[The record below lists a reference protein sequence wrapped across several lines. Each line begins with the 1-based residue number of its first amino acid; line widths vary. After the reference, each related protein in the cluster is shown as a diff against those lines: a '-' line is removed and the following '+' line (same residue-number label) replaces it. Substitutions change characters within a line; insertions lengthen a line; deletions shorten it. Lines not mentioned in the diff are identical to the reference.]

1 MTFPKIQLTVV
12 ALILVAIALT
22 ATTFGAISVNQS
34 LSSNGSI
41 AVTPNLALFSNS
53 ACTTSLSVIDWG
65 TITPGNNQT
74 RTVFIKNTGV
84 GTSLTLSISTNSWNP
99 STADGPITISWD
111 KEGAIIAP
119 GRAIAAVIT
128 LESSS
133 SIVDVTTFS
142 VQILISGTV
151 CTTSPTPMPTPT
163 PTQTPSLTPTP
174 SPTPTTL
181 SWAGKTWTIADGTW
195 NVVNNKLFGSGSAEA
210 LITAD
215 NTAQSNYSVT
225 MNTIINTGAPQNE
238 SSIVIRYVNQSNFY
252 WMGVGCFGHQY
263 SIGRILNGVST
274 ELAGSGSASNVEQGV
289 TYTLTAIAN
298 SNVLTFYVNGT
309 QVQQITDHSLA
320 TGKFGIR
327 TYGSSIQTLDIS

>member
-1 MTFPKIQLTVV
+1 MTFPKIQLTAV

-22 ATTFGAISVNQS
+22 ATTYGAISVNQS
-34 LSSNGSI
+34 LSSSGSI
-41 AVTPNLALFSNS
+41 AVTPNLALYSNS
-53 ACTTSLSVIDWG
+53 MCTTILSAIDWG
-65 TITPGNNQT
+65 TITPGNNQN
-74 RTVFIKNTGV
+74 RTVYVKNTGT
-84 GTSLTLSISTNSWNP
+84 GISLTLSMSTNNWIP

-119 GRAIAAVIT
+119 GRATAAVIT
-128 LESSS
+128 LTSSS
-133 SIVDVTTFS
+133 SIVDVTNFS
-142 VQILISGTV
+142 VQIMISGTAD
-151 CTTSPTPMPTPT
+151 TTSPTPTTTPT
-163 PTQTPSLTPTP
+163 LTPTP
-174 SPTPTTL
+174 SPTPTPNPTSTTL
-181 SWAGKTWTIADGTW
+181 TWAGKNWTITDGTW
-195 NVVNNKLFGSGSAEA
+195 DVVNNKLFGSGSAEA

-238 SSIVIRYVNQSNFY
+238 SSIVIRYINPSNFY

-263 SIGRILNGVST
+263 SIGRILNGVPT
-274 ELAGSGSASNVEQGV
+274 ELAGNGSASNVEQGV

-298 SNVLTFYVNGT
+298 GNLLTFYVNGI
-309 QVQQITDHSLA
+309 QVQQITDNSLD